1 MEATMG
7 RTEIQATVQGPNG
20 TRRFTFLVD
29 TGSTFLGLPMSDIE
43 ALGLPMIVGSRH
55 RVMTAAAIIEEDS
68 FSGAVRIGDEQMPAI
83 VTEAPIPLIG
93 YEILENMKFRVNPV
107 SQELERVS
115 DDKASPPFRLQKTL
129 QTSI

>member
-1 MEATMG
+1 MG
-7 RTEIQATVQGPNG
+7 RTEIEATVQGPNG

-43 ALGLPMIVGSRH
+43 ALGLPMIVGGRH
-55 RVMTAAAIIEEDS
+55 RVMTAAGIIEEDS

-93 YEILENMKFRVNPV
+93 YEMLENMKFRMNPV
-107 SQELERVS
+107 SQELERVPN
-115 DDKASPPFRLQKTL
+115 DKSSPPFRLQKLL
-129 QTSI
+129 QTSM